1 MKKLSILVPV
11 FNEEGNLPRLQ
22 KRLDLV
28 LEKIKGKIDPEVIIL
43 DNCSTDNS
51 SDISKAI
58 VKKSSYWKYIRLSR
72 NFGYHNS
79 LACGFDIATGD
90 GLIVLAGD
98 LQEPPEFIPEMVEKW
113 EQGYDVVYGLLNER
127 NDSSPLKTIGA
138 RIFYPL
144 IYTLSET
151 TLPQNATDFRL
162 IDRKIIDV
170 IKKMREPDRYLRGL
184 IHWSGFKQIGFQ
196 YDREKRVYGESVA
209 GIWYSTKWALN
220 AIICFSN
227 FPLRIISY
235 FGIIV
240 LLISTGLSLFFIY
253 TKFYPLAFL
262 QTPPTGSTVII
273 LLLLFIIGMNSLF
286 LGLIGEYVGRI
297 YTQGK
302 ERPLYIIDEVV
313 NPV

>member
-28 LEKIKGKIDPEVIIL
+28 LEQIKGKIDPEVIIL

-58 VKKSSYWKYIRLSR
+58 VKQSSYWKYIKLSR

-113 EQGYDVVYGLLNER
+113 EQGYEVVYGILNER
-127 NDSSPLKTIGA
+127 NDSTLLKTIGA

-144 IYTLSET
+144 IYTISET

-162 IDRKIIDV
+162 VDRKIIDV

-184 IHWSGFKQIGFQ
+184 IHWSGFRQIGFQ

-227 FPLRIISY
+227 FPLRIITY
-235 FGIIV
+235 FGILI
-240 LLISTGLSLFFIY
+240 LIISTGLSFFFIY
-253 TKFYPLAFL
+253 TKFYPLTFL
-262 QTPPTGSTVII
+262 PTPPTGSTVII

-302 ERPLYIIDEVV
+302 ERPLYIIDEVE
-313 NPV
+313 NPK

>member
-51 SDISKAI
+51 SNISKAI
-58 VKKSSYWKYIRLSR
+58 VKQSRYWKYIRLSR

-113 EQGYDVVYGLLNER
+113 EQGYEVVYGILNER
-127 NDSSPLKTIGA
+127 NDSSLLKTIGA

-144 IYTLSET
+144 IYTISET

-196 YDREKRVYGESVA
+196 YDREKRIYGESVA

-235 FGIIV
+235 FGILV
-240 LLISTGLSLFFIY
+240 LILSTGLSLFFIY
-253 TKFYPLAFL
+253 TKFYPLEFL
-262 QTPPTGSTVII
+262 PTPPTGSTVII

-302 ERPLYIIDEVV
+302 ERPLYIIDEVEY
-313 NPV
+313 PK